1 MNKNVAKTVVL
12 AFCAAF
18 SLQAAAAIYE
28 CGDGRY
34 SNKPGP
40 GCRNADLPK
49 IGSYSN
55 SRPPVER
62 APVAEAESRSQRA
75 AAPVRTPTA
84 AQRAAYQAPPAAP
97 VVAPQPSSRSNSGRR
112 MILEQELAN
121 ERNALSAAQKAL
133 TESRTLPR
141 GSGAAYAAY
150 QARINSLQSDVLDR
164 QQNIQ
169 ALQRELSRM

>member
-1 MNKNVAKTVVL
+1 MKTSVL
-12 AFCAAF
+12 LALCVLLSLPATAAV
-18 SLQAAAAIYE
+18 YE

-40 GCRNADLPK
+40 GCRSADLPK
-49 IGSYSN
+49 IGSYS
-55 SRPPVER
+55 SERPRPVRQPQAETAA
-62 APVAEAESRSQRA
+62 APAPQRA
-75 AAPVRTPTA
+75 AAPVRTPA
-84 AQRAAYQAPPAAP
+84 ASQRAAYQAPAAP
-97 VVAPQPSSRSNSGRR
+97 VVAPPTTRTNSGRR

-121 ERNALSAAQKAL
+121 ERRALADAQKAL

-141 GSGAAYAAY
+141 GNGAAYAAH